1 MRFQTRPIAGIFF
14 LLLLLMWTGQA
25 VAQVTVLV
33 PSAPSLEKKASPQ
46 EVDMLMTLMKPLDRK
61 SVV

>member
-46 EVDMLMTLMKPLDRK
+46 EVDMLMTLSLIHI
-61 SVV
+61 